1 MRKRSKTAIK
11 CISIAVLVLALG
23 LSGCG
28 KKTPSDAEGAGENVT
43 GTEAIDESGSAE
55 TEQAQ
60 ESSSEADSGQ
70 VQESVSETEAEE
82 AQEPA
87 SENSVA
93 DASEEAESTPSTTE
107 VIEKICLSLHC
118 TPDQMMEILPKS

>member
-1 MRKRSKTAIK
+1 MIHKTMRKRRKTAIK
-11 CISIAVLVLALG
+11 CISIAMLVLALC

-28 KKTPSDAEGAGENVT
+28 KKASSDAKGTGENVT

-70 VQESVSETEAEE
+70 V
-82 AQEPA
+82 
-87 SENSVA
+87 
-93 DASEEAESTPSTTE
+93 
-107 VIEKICLSLHC
+107 
-118 TPDQMMEILPKS
+118 